1 MILQTAAKG
10 AAATKRGGLVR
21 IRLIAG
27 LALVAAVVAGCAQ
40 SKTTPAKPANLT
52 VDGTSH
58 SARPPKCSQIQSYR
72 TIDIRDHDG
81 QVEAVVLLSGDRAIP
96 QWVKIR
102 NINGF
107 TGSFWEGGV
116 GSAHVDLAKNAY
128 TITGSAYGISS
139 SNPNK
144 VTTTDFKISAQC

>member
-1 MILQTAAKG
+1 M
-10 AAATKRGGLVR
+10 RN
-21 IRLIAG
+21 RLIAR
-27 LALVAAVVAGCAQ
+27 LALMMIAAGIAGCAHAQ
-40 SKTTPAKPANLT
+40 TTPAKPAHLT
-52 VDGTSH
+52 IDGAAH

-128 TITGSAYGISS
+128 TITGSAYGINSN
-139 SNPNK
+139 NPNK
-144 VTTTDFKISAQC
+144 VVTTEFKINAEC